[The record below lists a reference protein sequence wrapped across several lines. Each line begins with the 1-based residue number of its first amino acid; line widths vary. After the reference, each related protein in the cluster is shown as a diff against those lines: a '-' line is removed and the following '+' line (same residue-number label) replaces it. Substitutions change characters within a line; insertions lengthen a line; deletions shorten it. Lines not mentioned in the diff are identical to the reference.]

1 MINRALTRHFYILL
15 LSAGALFFLSS
26 VTTSAQTAPGK
37 YWIRFTDKNN
47 SPYSLSHPEEFL
59 SQKTI
64 ERRIRNGVT
73 LDSTDLPVNQ
83 SYIDGVL
90 SAGPCW
96 LHHKSKW
103 FNSITIFLVDSLVI
117 NSIMELP
124 FVAEV
129 RSVVQWH
136 DMETLQAERS
146 IHSIAKEEEMLE
158 WNGELT
164 DTSGIY
170 GTSFDQ
176 IGMMNGHVLHELGF
190 TGKGV
195 DVAILDAGWSWADKL
210 PAFEKIRNESRIV
223 MTRDYVFELNDPVYS
238 ASNHGMYVLSTMAG
252 IIPDS
257 LYGTAPDA
265 NFYLFR
271 TEDPGSEYLVEEDNW
286 VAAAEFC
293 DSLGIDLINSSLG
306 YSLFDDSTMN
316 HTYADMNGRTTRISI
331 GADMAARKGIL
342 VVNSAGN
349 SGASAWHYITAPSDG
364 DNVLCVGAVG
374 ANRLHAP
381 FSSFGPS
388 SDGDVKPN
396 VCAMGLWSVVASPD
410 STILIGNGT
419 SFSSP
424 ILAGLAACLIQAFPE
439 KSNMEIFRAI
449 EKSADLYNNPNDSLG
464 YGIPDFWKAFQL
476 LQQDN
481 LMLEGELNASLFPN
495 PCNNYL
501 NLVIQDKDVCKVEYE
516 IFDASGRLVYSNDGF
531 VLANNEGVLQLNEA
545 LVHLTNGTY
554 LIRLNGES
562 GQSVI
567 SFVVDKN

>member
-1 MINRALTRHFYILL
+1 MIRRALTSHLIAALL
-15 LSAGALFFLSS
+15 FSSAFLI
-26 VTTSAQTAPGK
+26 TSIVYAQTAPGK
-37 YWIRFTDKNN
+37 YWIKFTDKNN
-47 SPYSLSHPEEFL
+47 SPYSLSQPLEFL

-64 ERRIRNGVT
+64 DRRIRNGVA

-83 SYIDGVL
+83 NYIDAVL
-90 SAGPCW
+90 NSGPCW

-103 FNSITIFLVDSLVI
+103 FNSITIFLVDSTLI
-117 NSIMELP
+117 NTITDLP

-129 RSVVQWH
+129 RSAVQWS
-136 DMETLQAERS
+136 DDTVEMEVLRGARS
-146 IHSIAKEEEMLE
+146 RANEDELFE
-158 WNGELT
+158 WNGKLT
-164 DTSGIY
+164 DTSGVY

-176 IGMMNGHVLHELGF
+176 IGMMNGQVLHELGF

-195 DVAILDAGWSWADKL
+195 DIAVLDAGWNMADKL
-210 PAFEKIRNESRIV
+210 PAFDKIRNEGRIM
-223 MTRDYVFELNDPVYS
+223 MTRDYVFQIEDPVYS
-238 ASNHGMYVLSTMAG
+238 LSNHGMYVLSTMGG

-306 YSLFDDSTMN
+306 YSQFDDSTMN
-316 HTYADMNGRTTRISI
+316 HTYADMNGHTTRVSI
-331 GADMAARKGIL
+331 AADMAARKGIL

-349 SGASAWHYITAPSDG
+349 SGASAWRYITAPSDG

-374 ANRLHAP
+374 ANRLRAP

-396 VCAMGLWSVVASPD
+396 VCAMGLWAVVASPD

-439 KSNMEIFRAI
+439 KSNMEIFHAI
-449 EKSADLYNNPNDSLG
+449 EKSADLYNTPNDSLG

-481 LMLEGELNASLFPN
+481 LMQEGGLHASLFPN
-495 PCNNYL
+495 PCNSYL
-501 NLVIQDKDVCKVEYE
+501 NLVVQDLDVCKVDYD
-516 IFDASGRLVYSNDGF
+516 IFDSSGHLVYSNSGF
-531 VLANNEGVLQLNEA
+531 VQADTHGVLQLNEA
-545 LVHLTNGTY
+545 LVNLANGQY
-554 LIRLNGES
+554 MIRLNGSS
-562 GQSVI
+562 GQSVL
-567 SFVVDKN
+567 SFVVNKD